1 MPSGPPRILGCKS
14 FQDLA
19 TLQLTVELSHFLK
32 RWNGMSFSPGHHW
45 DFNGFASVEKNLLN
59 VF

>member
-45 DFNGFASVEKNLLN
+45 DQWFLMALPALKKFC
-59 VF
+59 